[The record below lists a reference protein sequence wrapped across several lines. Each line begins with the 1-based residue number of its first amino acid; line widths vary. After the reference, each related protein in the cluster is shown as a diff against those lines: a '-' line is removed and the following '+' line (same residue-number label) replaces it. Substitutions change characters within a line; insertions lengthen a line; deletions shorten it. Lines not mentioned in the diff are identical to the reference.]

1 LGGVTGDAIHVPSS
15 YSTTC
20 HLVQGAVHEEAEV
33 ELQHEKDMELE
44 LRHEIQA
51 DEATIS
57 TTRKMLFLT
66 MVMLF
71 LSVFLNFGM
80 TW

>member
-1 LGGVTGDAIHVPSS
+1 MKKRTMSRV
-15 YSTTC
+15 
-20 HLVQGAVHEEAEV
+20 EN
-33 ELQHEKDMELE
+33 ELQHEKDMEFE
-44 LRHEIQA
+44 LRREIEV
-51 DEATIS
+51 DEGTIS

-66 MVMLF
+66 MLMLF

>member
-1 LGGVTGDAIHVPSS
+1 MKKRSRV
-15 YSTTC
+15 
-20 HLVQGAVHEEAEV
+20 EV